1 MYDWK
6 FRTFLIASP
15 IGSLTTPY
23 SATKRF
29 ATALKEKHYNQIMR
43 FVYREFEEL

>member
-15 IGSLTTPY
+15 IDSLTKPY